1 MNSWANLPGDRE
13 RGVKDP
19 PRSVKADG
27 LSAIGRGT
35 YVRRFPWTETMP
47 SLVLRLC
54 GDVVLCSPDRAPVV
68 PPLGAKTLGLLA
80 YLALEPGPHRRDELT
95 ALLWSESPDE
105 KARASLR
112 QALTHLRNAL
122 GDALRVDRSTVE
134 LTGSLECD
142 AAEFLRLA
150 SSDGAAALAI
160 DVPGFLRGL
169 SVRNSQAFEEW
180 ADEKRTELLARYGAL
195 LASSAREAMARRA
208 WPEARQLAERWH
220 RLDVLADEAVAVQVE
235 AQYLGGDR
243 SGALAT
249 YARHVSRLSS
259 EVGRAP
265 GRALTAL
272 AARIEQ
278 SPAPP
283 PAKRAS
289 EKWYEHAPSF
299 DASLV
304 GREREWDAL
313 KRTWEAVGADGSRV
327 ALIEGEPGVGKTR
340 LADDFLRWVTSRGGL
355 VLRGRG
361 SDARGGAPFGAIIE
375 ALRGTLDAPGLA
387 GVDAEW
393 LAEVAR
399 VLPEL
404 RRRFTAMPD
413 VGAHAQADGWRLF
426 EGVGQV
432 LLALAEDRPLA
443 VMIDDLQWCDAD
455 SCGLLHFLVRRLA
468 DSRVLW
474 CATFTVGE
482 VERDAPAARLG
493 RALRS
498 MRGAAHVTL
507 DPLSQDDVWQL
518 VRELG
523 RVESPTDGQRLAA
536 RIHEVTAGNPFYVIE
551 LLKTLF
557 AQDILTVD
565 PETKAWIVSPTA
577 AENGGHS
584 YAPTVHDAIADR
596 IECLPDELH
605 AVLISIASA
614 GRGCRAELLSHLHG
628 ISRLHAAMLGDAL
641 VERHLVVEA
650 DGAYAC
656 AHPTIAAVVR
666 ARLTTSR
673 RREVHRAIALTL
685 ELLLPAGTQASLEAG
700 EIARHADQAGDR
712 AMAYRYALRAAEAGV
727 ARCAFDEALS
737 WLDLAAA
744 SAMTAE
750 ESDVVDRTTA
760 RVLDL
765 AGWREAPAARGRSSL
780 ATRRVE
786 AADLDLPLRVQRQ
799 LEPTA

>member
-1 MNSWANLPGDRE
+1 
-13 RGVKDP
+13 
-19 PRSVKADG
+19 
-27 LSAIGRGT
+27 
-35 YVRRFPWTETMP
+35 MP

-54 GDVVLCSPDRAPVV
+54 GDVVLCSADRDSIA
-68 PPLGAKTLGLLA
+68 PPLGAKTLGLMA
-80 YLALEPGPHRRDELT
+80 FLALEPGPHRRDELT
-95 ALLWSESPDE
+95 ALLWGESPEE

-112 QALTHLRNAL
+112 QALTHLRDAM
-122 GDALRVDRSTVE
+122 GDALRVDRASVQ
-134 LTGSLECD
+134 LVGPLECD

-150 SSDGAAALAI
+150 SVDGAAALAI
-160 DVPGFLRGL
+160 DVPRFLGGL
-169 SVRNSQAFEEW
+169 TVRNCQAFQEW
-180 ADEKRTELLARYGAL
+180 ADEKRIELTTRYASL
-195 LASSAREAMARRA
+195 LASGAREAMARRA
-208 WPEARQLAERWH
+208 WSDARQLAERWH
-220 RLDVLADEAVAVQVE
+220 RLDVLADEPIAVLVE
-235 AQYLGGDR
+235 SQYLGGDR

-249 YARHVSRLSS
+249 YTRHVTRLSK
-259 EVGRAP
+259 EVGRVP
-265 GRALTAL
+265 DRALATL

-278 SPAPP
+278 TAAPRGS
-283 PAKRAS
+283 KRAT
-289 EKWYEHAPSF
+289 EKWYEYAPSF

-304 GREREWDAL
+304 GRGREWDTL
-313 KRTWEAVGADGSRV
+313 KDAWQSLRADGSRV

-361 SDARGGAPFGAIIE
+361 RHARGGAPFGAIIE
-375 ALRGTLDAPGLA
+375 ALRGTLEAPGLA

-404 RRRFTAMPD
+404 RRRFNALPD
-413 VGAHAQADGWRLF
+413 VSAHAQADGWRLF
-426 EGVGQV
+426 EGVAQV

-455 SCGLLHFLVRRLA
+455 SCGLLHFLLRRL
-468 DSRVLW
+468 SESPVFW

-493 RALRS
+493 RALRA

-507 DPLSQDDVWQL
+507 APLSQDDVWQL

-565 PETKAWIVSPTA
+565 PETKGWIVSPTA
-577 AENGGHS
+577 AENGGYS

-605 AVLISIASA
+605 AVLISVASA

-641 VERHLVVEA
+641 VERHLVVEE

-673 RREVHRAIALTL
+673 RREVHRALALTL
-685 ELLLPAGTQASLEAG
+685 ELLRPPAAPAIFEAG

-712 AMAYRYALRAAEAGV
+712 AMTHRYALLAAEAGV

-744 SAMTAE
+744 SAATDE
-750 ESDVVDRTTA
+750 ESDIVDRTTA

-765 AGWREAPAARGRSSL
+765 AGWREAPPVRGRVSL

-786 AADLDLPLRVQRQ
+786 AADLDLPLRV
-799 LEPTA
+799 

>member
-1 MNSWANLPGDRE
+1 
-13 RGVKDP
+13 
-19 PRSVKADG
+19 
-27 LSAIGRGT
+27 
-35 YVRRFPWTETMP
+35 MP

-54 GDVVLCSPDRAPVV
+54 GDVVLCSADRVPIT
-68 PPLGAKTLGLLA
+68 PPLGAKTLGLIAFLT
-80 YLALEPGPHRRDELT
+80 LERGPHRREELT
-95 ALLWSESPDE
+95 ALLWGDSPEE

-112 QALTHLRNAL
+112 QALTHLREAL
-122 GDALRVDRSTVE
+122 DDALRVDRATVE
-134 LTGSLECD
+134 LTDSLECD
-142 AAEFLRLA
+142 ATEFLRLA
-150 SSDGAAALAI
+150 PIDGAAALAI
-160 DVPGFLRGL
+160 DIPRFLAGL
-169 SVRNSQAFEEW
+169 TVRNCQAFQEW
-180 ADEKRTELLARYGAL
+180 ADEKRAELLARYASL
-195 LASSAREAMARRA
+195 LASGAREAMARRA
-208 WPEARQLAERWH
+208 WTDAKQLAERWH
-220 RLDVLADEAVAVQVE
+220 RLDTLADEPIGVWVE

-243 SGALAT
+243 TGALAT
-249 YARHVSRLSS
+249 YSRHVARLAK

-265 GRALTAL
+265 ERTLAAL

-278 SPAPP
+278 TSAPRGT
-283 PAKRAS
+283 KRAT

-304 GREREWDAL
+304 GREREWDIL
-313 KRTWEAVGADGSRV
+313 KHAWESLRADASRV

-340 LADDFLRWVTSRGGL
+340 LAEDFLRWVTSRGGL
-355 VLRGRG
+355 VIRGRG
-361 SDARGGAPFGAIIE
+361 THARGGAPFGAIIE

-399 VLPEL
+399 VIPEL
-404 RRRFTAMPD
+404 RRRFNALPD
-413 VGAHAQADGWRLF
+413 VGTHAQADGWRLF
-426 EGVGQV
+426 EGVAQV
-432 LLALAEDRPLA
+432 LVALSEDRPLA

-468 DSRVLW
+468 ESRVFW

-493 RALRS
+493 RALRA

-507 DPLSQDDVWQL
+507 APLSQEDVWQL

-523 RVESPTDGQRLAA
+523 RVESPTAGQRLAA

-565 PETKAWIVSPTA
+565 PQTKAWIVSPTA
-577 AENGGHS
+577 AENGGYS

-614 GRGCRAELLSHLHG
+614 GRECRPEMLSHLHG
-628 ISRLHAAMLGDAL
+628 ISRLRAAMLGDAL
-641 VERHLVVEA
+641 VERHLVVEE

-673 RREVHRAIALTL
+673 RREVHRALALSL
-685 ELLLPAGTQASLEAG
+685 ELLHPAGAKESFEAG

-712 AMAYRYALRAAEAGV
+712 AMAHRYARLAADASV

-744 SAMTAE
+744 TAATDE
-750 ESDVVDRTTA
+750 ESEVVDRTTA

-765 AGWREAPAARGRSSL
+765 AGWREAPPVRGRVST

-786 AADLDLPLRVQRQ
+786 AADLDLPLRVQGQ

>member
-1 MNSWANLPGDRE
+1 
-13 RGVKDP
+13 
-19 PRSVKADG
+19 
-27 LSAIGRGT
+27 
-35 YVRRFPWTETMP
+35 MP

-54 GDVVLCSPDRAPVV
+54 GNVALCSADRVPIA
-68 PPLGAKTLGLLA
+68 PPLGAKTVGLLA
-80 YLALEPGPHRRDELT
+80 FLALEPGPHRREELT
-95 ALLWSESPDE
+95 ALLWGDSPEE

-112 QALTHLRNAL
+112 QALTHLREAL
-122 GDALRVDRSTVE
+122 GDTLRVDRATVE
-134 LTGSLECD
+134 LDGSLECD
-142 AAEFLRLA
+142 VPEFLRLA
-150 SSDGAAALAI
+150 SVDRGAALAI
-160 DVPGFLRGL
+160 DVPRFLEGL
-169 SVRNSQAFEEW
+169 TVRNCQAFEEW
-180 ADEKRTELLARYGAL
+180 ADEKRTELTARYAGLLGA
-195 LASSAREAMARRA
+195 SAREALARRA
-208 WPEARQLAERWH
+208 WPEARQHAERWH
-220 RLDVLADEAVAVQVE
+220 RLDALADEPIAVVVE
-235 AQYLGGDR
+235 AQYLEGDR

-249 YARHVSRLSS
+249 YARHVALLSK
-259 EVGRAP
+259 EVGRP
-265 GRALTAL
+265 PDRALATL

-278 SPAPP
+278 SAAPRG
-283 PAKRAS
+283 AKRAT

-304 GREREWDAL
+304 GRGREWDAL
-313 KRTWEAVGADGSRV
+313 QRIWESSKSDGSRV

-340 LADDFLRWVTSRGGL
+340 LADDFLRWVTSHGGL

-361 SDARGGAPFGAIIE
+361 SHARGGAPFGAVIE

-404 RRRFTAMPD
+404 RRRFSALPD
-413 VGAHAQADGWRLF
+413 VSAHAQADGWRLF
-426 EGVGQV
+426 EGVAQV
-432 LLALAEDRPLA
+432 LLALAEDRPVA

-482 VERDAPAARLG
+482 VERDAAAARLA
-493 RALRS
+493 RALRA

-507 DPLSQDDVWQL
+507 APLTPEDVWQL

-523 RVESPTDGQRLAA
+523 RVDSPTAGQRLAT

-577 AENGGHS
+577 AENGGRS

-641 VERHLVVEA
+641 VERHLVVEE
-650 DGAYAC
+650 DGAYMC

-673 RREVHRAIALTL
+673 RREVHRALALSL
-685 ELLLPAGTQASLEAG
+685 ELLHPPGPRASFEAG

-712 AMAYRYALRAAEAGV
+712 VLAHRYARLAAEASV
-727 ARCAFDEALS
+727 ERCAFDEALS

-744 SAMTAE
+744 SATTAE

-760 RVLDL
+760 RVLEL
-765 AGWREAPAARGRSSL
+765 GGWREAPPVRGRVST

-786 AADLDLPLRVQRQ
+786 AADLDLPLRAQTTGT
-799 LEPTA
+799 TA

>member
-1 MNSWANLPGDRE
+1 MS
-13 RGVKDP
+13 
-19 PRSVKADG
+19 
-27 LSAIGRGT
+27 
-35 YVRRFPWTETMP
+35 

-54 GDVVLCSPDRAPVV
+54 GDVVLCAPDRVRIAPS
-68 PPLGAKTLGLLA
+68 LGAKTLGLLA
-80 YLALEPGPHRRDELT
+80 FLVLEPGSHRRDELT
-95 ALLWSESPDE
+95 ALLWGDSAEE

-112 QALTHLRNAL
+112 QALTHLRDAL

-142 AAEFLRLA
+142 ANEFVRLA
-150 SSDGAAALAI
+150 SADVTRALAI
-160 DVPGFLRGL
+160 DVPRFLSGL
-169 SVRNSQAFEEW
+169 TVRNCQAFEEW
-180 ADEKRTELLARYGAL
+180 ADEKRTELVARYSGL

-208 WPEARQLAERWH
+208 WADARQLAERWH
-220 RLDVLADEAVAVQVE
+220 RLDVLADEPIAVLVE

-243 SGALAT
+243 SAALAT
-249 YARHVSRLSS
+249 YGRHVSRLSE
-259 EVGRAP
+259 EVGRTP
-265 GRALTAL
+265 GRTLTAL

-278 SPAPP
+278 TAAPRGT
-283 PAKRAS
+283 KRAT

-304 GREREWDAL
+304 GRGREWEAL
-313 KRTWEAVGADGSRV
+313 KRAWESVGADGSRV

-361 SDARGGAPFGAIIE
+361 SDARGGTPFGAIIE

-387 GVDAEW
+387 GVDAAW

-399 VLPEL
+399 LLPDL
-404 RRRFTAMPD
+404 RLRFHALPD
-413 VGAHAQADGWRLF
+413 VSAHAQADGWRLF

-432 LLALAEDRPLA
+432 LLALSEERPLA

-493 RALRS
+493 RALRA

-507 DPLSQDDVWQL
+507 APLTPEDVWQV

-523 RVESPTDGQRLAA
+523 RVDSPTAGQRLAA

-565 PETKAWIVSPTA
+565 PDTKAWIVSPTA
-577 AENGGHS
+577 AEHGGHS

-614 GRGCRAELLSHLHG
+614 GRGCRADLLSHLHG

-641 VERHLVVEA
+641 VERHLVVEE

-673 RREVHRAIALTL
+673 RREVHRALALTL
-685 ELLLPAGTQASLEAG
+685 ELLLPAGTRASLEAG

-712 AMAYRYALRAAEAGV
+712 AMAYRYALLAAEAGV
-727 ARCAFDEALS
+727 TRCAFDEALS

-744 SAMTAE
+744 STVTAE
-750 ESDVVDRTTA
+750 ESDIVDHTTA
-760 RVLDL
+760 RVLGL
-765 AGWREAPAARGRSSL
+765 AGWREAPPVRGRGSL

-786 AADLDLPLRVQRQ
+786 AADLDLPLRGQGQ
-799 LEPTA
+799 LEATTSVDGWRR

>member
-1 MNSWANLPGDRE
+1 
-13 RGVKDP
+13 
-19 PRSVKADG
+19 
-27 LSAIGRGT
+27 
-35 YVRRFPWTETMP
+35 MP
-47 SLVLRLC
+47 SMVLRLC
-54 GDVVLCSPDRAPVV
+54 GDVVLCSPDGVPIT

-80 YLALEPGPHRRDELT
+80 FLALEPGPHRREELT
-95 ALLWSESPDE
+95 ALLWGDSPEE

-112 QALTHLRNAL
+112 QALTHLR
-122 GDALRVDRSTVE
+122 DALDDTLRIDRSTVE
-134 LTGSLECD
+134 LDRALGCD
-142 AAEFLRLA
+142 ATEFLRLA
-150 SSDGAAALAI
+150 SVDTAAALAI
-160 DVPGFLRGL
+160 DVPRFLAGL
-169 SVRNSQAFEEW
+169 TIRNSQAFEEW
-180 ADEKRTELLARYGAL
+180 QDDKRTALISAYVSL
-195 LASSAREAMARRA
+195 LASAAREAMARRA

-220 RLDVLADEAVAVQVE
+220 KLDALADDPISLIVE
-235 AQYLGGDR
+235 AQYLSGDR

-249 YARHVSRLSS
+249 YARHASRLAQ
-259 EVGRAP
+259 EVGRPA

-278 SPAPP
+278 SSAPRTTR
-283 PAKRAS
+283 RAT
-289 EKWYEHAPSF
+289 EGWYAHAPSF

-304 GREREWDAL
+304 GRGREWEALRRAWDAMG
-313 KRTWEAVGADGSRV
+313 TDGSRV

-361 SDARGGAPFGAIIE
+361 FDARGGAPFGAIIE

-399 VLPEL
+399 VVPEL
-404 RRRFTAMPD
+404 RRRFSALPD
-413 VGAHAQADGWRLF
+413 VSAHAPADGWRLF
-426 EGVGQV
+426 EGVAQV
-432 LLALAEDRPLA
+432 MLALAEDRPLA

-482 VERDAPAARLG
+482 VERDAPAARLW
-493 RALRS
+493 RALRAT
-498 MRGAAHVTL
+498 RGAALVPL
-507 DPLSQDDVWQL
+507 APLSRGDMWQL

-523 RVESPTDGQRLAA
+523 RVDAPNAGHRLAA

-557 AQDILTVD
+557 AQDILTVE

-577 AENGGHS
+577 AENGGYS

-596 IECLPDELH
+596 IECLPNELH
-605 AVLISIASA
+605 AVLISMASA
-614 GRGCRAELLSHLHG
+614 GRGCSTDLLSHLHG

-641 VERHLVVEA
+641 VERHLAVED

-673 RREVHRAIALTL
+673 RREVHRALALTL
-685 ELLLPAGTQASLEAG
+685 EFLLPTSARTGLEAG

-712 AMAYRYALRAAEAGV
+712 AIAYRYALMAADASV
-727 ARCAFDEALS
+727 QRCAYDEALS
-737 WLDLAAA
+737 WLDLATGSAA
-744 SAMTAE
+744 TPE
-750 ESDVVDRTTA
+750 ESEVVDRTTA
-760 RVLDL
+760 RVLDV
-765 AGWREAPAARGRSSL
+765 AGWREAPPVRGRVSL

-786 AADLDLPLRVQRQ
+786 AADLDLPARV
-799 LEPTA
+799 

>member
-1 MNSWANLPGDRE
+1 
-13 RGVKDP
+13 
-19 PRSVKADG
+19 
-27 LSAIGRGT
+27 
-35 YVRRFPWTETMP
+35 MP

-54 GDVVLCSPDRAPVV
+54 GDVVLCTADRVPIA
-68 PPLGAKTLGLLA
+68 PPLGAKTLGLMA
-80 YLALEPGPHRRDELT
+80 FLALEPGPHRRVELT
-95 ALLWSESPDE
+95 ALLWGESPEE

-112 QALTHLRNAL
+112 QALTHLREAL

-134 LTGSLECD
+134 LAGSLECD

-150 SSDGAAALAI
+150 PVDGSAALAI
-160 DVPGFLRGL
+160 DVPHFLSGL
-169 SVRNSQAFEEW
+169 TVRNCQAFEEW
-180 ADEKRTELLARYGAL
+180 ADEKRVELVARHASL
-195 LASSAREAMARRA
+195 LASGAREAMARHA
-208 WPEARQLAERWH
+208 WSDARQLAERWH
-220 RLDVLADEAVAVQVE
+220 RLDVLADEPISVLVE
-235 AQYLGGDR
+235 SQYLNGDR

-249 YARHVSRLSS
+249 YARHVAQLSK

-265 GRALTAL
+265 NRALATL

-278 SPAPP
+278 SAAPRGN
-283 PAKRAS
+283 KRAS

-304 GREREWDAL
+304 GRGREWETL
-313 KRTWEAVGADGSRV
+313 KHAWESLKADGSRV

-361 SDARGGAPFGAIIE
+361 THARGGAPFGAIIE
-375 ALRGTLDAPGLA
+375 ALRGTLDASGLA
-387 GVDAEW
+387 GVDSEW

-404 RRRFTAMPD
+404 RHRFNALPD

-426 EGVGQV
+426 EGVAQV

-455 SCGLLHFLVRRLA
+455 SCGLLHFLLRRLSE
-468 DSRVLW
+468 SRVFW
-474 CATFTVGE
+474 CATFTAGD

-493 RALRS
+493 RALRA

-507 DPLSQDDVWQL
+507 APLSQEDVWQIL
-518 VRELG
+518 RELG
-523 RVESPTDGQRLAA
+523 RVESPTAGQRLAT

-641 VERHLVVEA
+641 VERHLVVEE

-673 RREVHRAIALTL
+673 RREVHRALALSL
-685 ELLLPAGTQASLEAG
+685 ELLHPPGSKASFEAG

-712 AMAYRYALRAAEAGV
+712 TMTHRYAMLAADASV

-744 SAMTAE
+744 SATTEE
-750 ESDVVDRTTA
+750 ESEVADRTTA
-760 RVLDL
+760 RVLDI
-765 AGWREAPAARGRSSL
+765 AGWREAPPVRGRVSMT
-780 ATRRVE
+780 TRRVE
-786 AADLDLPLRVQRQ
+786 AADLDLPLRV
-799 LEPTA
+799 

>member
-1 MNSWANLPGDRE
+1 MFAA
-13 RGVKDP
+13 
-19 PRSVKADG
+19 PRA
-27 LSAIGRGT
+27 
-35 YVRRFPWTETMP
+35 ETTP
-47 SLVLRLC
+47 SMVLRLC
-54 GDVVLCSPDRAPVV
+54 SDVVLCSADGTPVS

-80 YLALEPGPHRRDELT
+80 YLAVEAGPHRREELT
-95 ALLWSESPDE
+95 ALLWGDSPEE

-112 QALTHLRNAL
+112 QALTHLRDAL
-122 GDALRVDRSTVE
+122 GDTLRIDRATVE
-134 LTGSLECD
+134 LTGPLHCD
-142 AAEFLRLA
+142 VNEFLRLA
-150 SSDGAAALAI
+150 PIDGAAALAI
-160 DVPGFLRGL
+160 EAPRFLAGL
-169 SVRNSQAFEEW
+169 SVRNCQAFEEW
-180 ADEKRTELLARYGAL
+180 ADEKRSELVARYVTLLAAG
-195 LASSAREAMARRA
+195 AREAMARRA
-208 WPEARQLAERWH
+208 WLDARQLAERWH
-220 RLDVLADEAVAVQVE
+220 RLDVLADDPIALIVE

-243 SGALAT
+243 SAALAT
-249 YARHVSRLSS
+249 YARHVARLSS
-259 EVGRAP
+259 DVGRSP

-278 SPAPP
+278 SAA
-283 PAKRAS
+283 AKTTRRAT
-289 EKWYEHAPSF
+289 ENWYEQAPSF

-304 GREREWDAL
+304 GRGREWDVL
-313 KRTWEAVGADGSRV
+313 KRSWDAVGADGSRV
-327 ALIEGEPGVGKTR
+327 VLIEGEPGVGKTR
-340 LADDFLRWVTSRGGL
+340 VADDFLRWVTSRGGL

-361 SDARGGAPFGAIIE
+361 YGARGGAPFGAIIE

-399 VLPEL
+399 VVPEL
-404 RRRFTAMPD
+404 RRRFTALPD
-413 VGAHAQADGWRLF
+413 VSAHAQADGWRLF

-443 VMIDDLQWCDAD
+443 LMIDDLQWCDAD
-455 SCGLLHFLVRRLA
+455 SCGLVHFLVRRLA
-468 DSRVLW
+468 ESRVLW

-482 VERDAPAARLG
+482 VERDAPAARLS
-493 RALRS
+493 RALRA

-507 DPLSQDDVWQL
+507 TPLSQEDVWQL

-523 RVESPTDGQRLAA
+523 RVDSPTAGQRLAA

-577 AENGGHS
+577 AESGGYS

-614 GRGCRAELLSHLHG
+614 GRGCRADLLSHLHG

-641 VERHLVVEA
+641 VERHLVLEE
-650 DGAYAC
+650 DGAYLC
-656 AHPTIAAVVR
+656 AHPTISAVVR

-673 RREVHRAIALTL
+673 RREVHRALALTM
-685 ELLLPAGTQASLEAG
+685 EFLLPPGARATLESG

-712 AMAYRYALRAAEAGV
+712 AMAYRYSLLAAEAGV
-727 ARCAFDEALS
+727 VRCAFEEALG

-744 SAMTAE
+744 SATAPE
-750 ESDVVDRTTA
+750 ESVLVDRTTA
-760 RVLDL
+760 HVLDL
-765 AGWREAPAARGRSSL
+765 AGWREAPPVRGRVSL

-786 AADLDLPLRVQRQ
+786 AADLDLPVRVERQ
-799 LEPTA
+799 LEATTTAPASG

>member
-1 MNSWANLPGDRE
+1 
-13 RGVKDP
+13 
-19 PRSVKADG
+19 
-27 LSAIGRGT
+27 
-35 YVRRFPWTETMP
+35 MP

-54 GDVVLCSPDRAPVV
+54 SDVVLCSSDGVPVV
-68 PPLGAKTLGLLA
+68 PPLGAKTIGLLA
-80 YLALEPGPHRRDELT
+80 FLALEPGPHRRERLT
-95 ALLWSESPDE
+95 ALLWGDSPEE

-112 QALTHLRNAL
+112 QALTHLRDAL
-122 GDALRVDRSTVE
+122 DDGLRVDRAIVE
-134 LTGSLECD
+134 LAGPLECD
-142 AAEFLRLA
+142 ASEFLRLA
-150 SSDGAAALAI
+150 PTAGTAALAI
-160 DVPGFLRGL
+160 DVPRFLTGL
-169 SVRNSQAFEEW
+169 AIRNCQAFEEW
-180 ADEKRTELLARYGAL
+180 ADEKRTELLTRYASL
-195 LASSAREAMARRA
+195 LASAAREAMARQA

-220 RLDVLADEAVAVQVE
+220 RLDVLADEPIALLVE

-243 SGALAT
+243 SGSLAT
-249 YARHVSRLSS
+249 YARHVARLSAD
-259 EVGRAP
+259 VGRAP
-265 GRALTAL
+265 GRALAAL
-272 AARIEQ
+272 ATRIEQ
-278 SPAPP
+278 TAAPRST
-283 PAKRAS
+283 KRAN

-299 DASLV
+299 EASLV
-304 GREREWDAL
+304 GRGGEWESL
-313 KRTWEAVGADGSRV
+313 KRTWEGVGAEGSRV

-361 SDARGGAPFGAIIE
+361 YGARGGAPYGAIIE

-404 RRRFTAMPD
+404 RRRFSALPD
-413 VGAHAQADGWRLF
+413 VSASAPADGWRLF
-426 EGVGQV
+426 EGVAQV
-432 LLALAEDRPLA
+432 LMALAEDRPLA

-468 DSRVLW
+468 ESRVLW

-482 VERDAPAARLG
+482 VERDAPAARLS
-493 RALRS
+493 RALRA

-507 DPLSQDDVWQL
+507 APLSPEDVWQL

-523 RVESPTDGQRLAA
+523 KADSPTTGQRLAA
-536 RIHEVTAGNPFYVIE
+536 RIYDVTAGNPFYVIE

-577 AENGGHS
+577 AENGGYS

-614 GRGCRAELLSHLHG
+614 GRGCRADLLSHLHG

-673 RREVHRAIALTL
+673 RREVHRALALTM
-685 ELLLPAGTQASLEAG
+685 EFLLPAGTRATLEAG

-712 AMAYRYALRAAEAGV
+712 ALAYRYALIAAEAGV
-727 ARCAFDEALS
+727 VRCAFDEALS

-744 SAMTAE
+744 SAASPE
-750 ESDVVDRTTA
+750 ESELVDRTTA

-765 AGWREAPAARGRSSL
+765 AGWREAPPVRGRVSL

-786 AADLDLPLRVQRQ
+786 AADLDLPLGV
-799 LEPTA
+799 

>member
-1 MNSWANLPGDRE
+1 MFAP
-13 RGVKDP
+13 
-19 PRSVKADG
+19 
-27 LSAIGRGT
+27 
-35 YVRRFPWTETMP
+35 FPWTETMP
-47 SLVLRLC
+47 SLVLHLC
-54 GDVVLCSPDRAPVV
+54 GDVVLCAPNRAPVF

-80 YLALEPGPHRRDELT
+80 FLALEPGPHRREELT
-95 ALLWSESPDE
+95 ALLWGDSPEE

-112 QALTHLRNAL
+112 QALTHVRDAL

-134 LTGSLECD
+134 LTGPLECD

-150 SSDGAAALAI
+150 SSDAAAALTI

-169 SVRNSQAFEEW
+169 SVRNAQAFGEW

-195 LASSAREAMARRA
+195 LAAGAREAMARQA
-208 WPEARQLAERWH
+208 WSEARQLAERWH
-220 RLDVLADEAVAVQVE
+220 RLDVLADDPIAVLVE
-235 AQYLGGDR
+235 AQYLSGDR

-265 GRALTAL
+265 GRARAAL

-278 SPAPP
+278 APAQRA
-283 PAKRAS
+283 AKRAT

-304 GREREWDAL
+304 GREHEWDAL
-313 KRTWEAVGADGSRV
+313 KRAWESMGADGSRV

-375 ALRGTLDAPGLA
+375 ALRGTLDAPELA

-393 LAEVAR
+393 LAEVTR

-404 RRRFTAMPD
+404 RRRFTALPD
-413 VGAHAQADGWRLF
+413 VGAHGQADGWRLF

-468 DSRVLW
+468 DARVLW

-507 DPLSQDDVWQL
+507 APLSPDDVWQL

-523 RVESPTDGQRLAA
+523 RVESPTAGQRLAA

-577 AENGGHS
+577 AENGGYS

-641 VERHLVVEA
+641 VERHLVVEE
-650 DGAYAC
+650 DGAYTC

-673 RREVHRAIALTL
+673 RREVHRALALTL
-685 ELLLPAGTQASLEAG
+685 ELLHPPGARASFEAG

-712 AMAYRYALRAAEAGV
+712 AMAHRYAMLAAEAGV

-744 SAMTAE
+744 SAATAE
-750 ESDVVDRTTA
+750 DSDVVDRTTA

-765 AGWREAPAARGRSSL
+765 AGWREVPPVRGRVSL

-786 AADLDLPLRVQRQ
+786 ADDLDLPLRI
-799 LEPTA
+799 